1 MTEITS
7 RQHPVVKQ
15 FREAAHG
22 GSLMLLDGWH
32 LIAEALGAD
41 VSIGTLAVCG
51 PMSADQQALIERARN
66 ADAHI
71 VEVSDAVLKALSPV
85 NSPTGV
91 VATARKPL
99 TDPAAMLTPAP
110 P

>member
-41 VSIGTLAVCG
+41 VIASCE
-51 PMSADQQALIERARN
+51 ER
-66 ADAHI
+66 
-71 VEVSDAVLKALSPV
+71 K
-85 NSPTGV
+85 
-91 VATARKPL
+91 
-99 TDPAAMLTPAP
+99 LTPRKNATGTTTRHLVAKNHMHAGSTY
-110 P
+110 